1 MKERSPN
8 LIFYQK
14 GDVSSI
20 SLTATFQGLHGGK
33 TKRNIENWG
42 KKTRRIH
49 TEIYNRIKSEL
60 I

>member
-20 SLTATFQGLHGGK
+20 SLTATYQGLH
-33 TKRNIENWG
+33 RG
-42 KKTRRIH
+42 KKYRKLGKKKKLDEFIPKF
-49 TEIYNRIKSEL
+49 IIEL
-60 I
+60 KVN

>member
-20 SLTATFQGLHGGK
+20 SLTATYQGLH
-33 TKRNIENWG
+33 RG
-42 KKTRRIH
+42 KKKYRKLGKKKKKKLDEFIPKF
-49 TEIYNRIKSEL
+49 IIEL
-60 I
+60 KVN